1 MMRPLHHIGPFQTAR
16 SGPILAAWH
25 DGGPLFPHPV
35 ELHQHND
42 KYEKK
47 VYILP
52 KHLDEEVARLHLD
65 HLGVKLTKLTPEQ
78 AAYIGVPVEGP
89 YKAEHYRY

>member
-25 DGGPLFPHPV
+25 DGSPLFPHPV

-42 KYEKK
+42 
-47 VYILP
+47 VIAGMHDGL
-52 KHLDEEVARLHLD
+52 
-65 HLGVKLTKLTPEQ
+65 
-78 AAYIGVPVEGP
+78 
-89 YKAEHYRY
+89 AELRETGRTA